1 MATRPDDRNP
11 NQTSEPNEV
20 LAGTTPRRRPKGSGT
35 GGYQRQTIPEAA
47 IKSFIRSI
55 AGSLGRAI
63 MRAIVG
69 RR

>member
-1 MATRPDDRNP
+1 MATRPQDRNP
-11 NQTSEPNEV
+11 NPPSEPDEM
-20 LAGTTPRRRPKGSGT
+20 LAGTTPRRRPSGTGT
-35 GGYQRQTIPEAA
+35 GGYQRQTIAEAA

-55 AGSLGRAI
+55 AGSVGRAI

>member
-1 MATRPDDRNP
+1 MTTRPDDRKPNP
-11 NQTSEPNEV
+11 PQPEEMRART
-20 LAGTTPRRRPKGSGT
+20 AQRRPGGS

-47 IKSFIRSI
+47 IKSFVRSI
-55 AGSLGRAI
+55 AGSIGRAI

>member
-1 MATRPDDRNP
+1 MTNTRPEDRNP
-11 NQTSEPNEV
+11 EPEEMI
-20 LAGTTPRRRPKGSGT
+20 AGTTPRRRSGT
-35 GGYQRQTIPEAA
+35 GGYQRQTIAETA

-55 AGSLGRAI
+55 AGSVGRAI